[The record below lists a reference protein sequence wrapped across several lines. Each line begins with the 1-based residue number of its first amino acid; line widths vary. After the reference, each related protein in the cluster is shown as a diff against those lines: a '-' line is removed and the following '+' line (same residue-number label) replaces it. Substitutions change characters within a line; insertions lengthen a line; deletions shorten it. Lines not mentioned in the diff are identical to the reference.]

1 MRSFR
6 INLLAALCG
15 FILTS
20 CQTFH
25 TTEADGTA
33 TLNAN
38 SFRLPPRIGFLQ
50 RTYITAFDGS
60 GHNVGAGYN
69 YYSQQQKTALTVYVL
84 SARDGTGPT
93 GSDLEQ
99 HFVMSHQEVLNA
111 HANSAEV
118 RTIRIDGHDSWGRL
132 SEFRYDKVFARS
144 LQRVASFLAV
154 FSDGNRLVKYRI
166 TGPEAEREKV
176 YNSLLQA
183 IGKLSEI
190 N

>member
-6 INLLAALCG
+6 IHLLLALCA
-15 FILTS
+15 FTLTS
-20 CQTFH
+20 CQTFY

-38 SFRLPPRIGFLQ
+38 SFRLPPSIGSFQ
-50 RTYITAFDGS
+50 RAYITAFDGS

-69 YYSQQQKTALTVYVL
+69 YYSQEQKTALTVYVL
-84 SARDGTGPT
+84 SAHASTAPT
-93 GSDLEQ
+93 GSDVEQ
-99 HFVMSHQEVLNA
+99 YFAASRQEVLTA

-118 RTIRIDGHDSWGRL
+118 RTIRIEGHGSGGRL
-132 SEFRYDKVFARS
+132 SEFRYDEVFARS
-144 LQRVASFLAV
+144 QQRVASFLAV
-154 FSDGNRLVKYRI
+154 FPDGNRLVKYRV

-176 YNSLLQA
+176 YKSLLQA
-183 IGKLSEI
+183 VGTLSKI